1 MNYKLLTLL
10 GLLAAAPVAAQ
21 EVPAFDCL
29 ANVCLDTK
37 MSTTPPDSVV
47 VVSDHKWVRSVEV
60 CSGRVVNIE
69 IIAGWQQPG
78 FTWTGVPAGA
88 ITRLIEGADG
98 QAAADVLDQV
108 DAAMIKK
115 NWILVDFNKEE
126 AMRIYRKEGVS
137 GIRGLTFKRAQES
150 APHGWVVNLFS
161 LHPQYS
167 ELCAAKH
174 GQGL

>member
-37 MSTTPPDSVV
+37 MSTAPSDTVV

-115 NWILVDFNKEE
+115 NWILASFLKEE
-126 AMRIYRKEGVS
+126 SLRIYRNENTKGTR
-137 GIRGLTFKRAQES
+137 GITFMRAQDK
-150 APHGWVVNLFS
+150 APHGWVINLFS
-161 LHPQYS
+161 IHPQYND
-167 ELCAAKH
+167 LCAAKH
-174 GQGL
+174 GEGL